1 MMLSEQFR
9 TLAMFSMLKDPIPAT
24 ESGLTMQLKSYKMN
38 NLSLD
43 DLPVIQIISIL
54 LITLQRGQ
62 FSAKSG
68 RHAHHPAGDLAG
80 VGQHQADH
88 GCGK

>member
-43 DLPVIQIISIL
+43 DLPVIERLFQL
-54 LITLQRGQ
+54 F
-62 FSAKSG
+62 FSDFGCLAKSG
-68 RHAHHPAGDLAG
+68 RHAHHPAGHLEG

>member
-43 DLPVIQIISIL
+43 DLPVNSFHDD
-54 LITLQRGQ
+54 T
-62 FSAKSG
+62 
-68 RHAHHPAGDLAG
+68 PAPFYKVVDI
-80 VGQHQADH
+80 
-88 GCGK
+88 